1 MTKRKIAVVGGG
13 ITGMSAAFYLQQA
26 IQAGEI
32 DADYMLYEAKAELG
46 GRIETVKKDGFT
58 IETGPD
64 SFLARKQSMTELAKD
79 VGLAEDLVP
88 NEGGSFILSKGR
100 LHKMPEGAV
109 MGIPTKW
116 GPFISTTLFSPAG
129 KARAAFDLVLPRV
142 TKGDQ
147 DISLGEFFRKR
158 LGDQVVDHMIDP
170 LLSGIYAGNIDEIS
184 LHATFPH
191 FQTLEE
197 KYRSLI
203 IGMKT
208 SMAKRQSAPTNNG
221 AKKPVGMFLTFKNGL
236 SSLVSAVENHLD
248 NASVK
253 KQHALVSLVRLSSGR
268 YELTFSNGT
277 VDIVDEV
284 ILTTPHQHIEK
295 LFLNEGLGDA
305 FTDMP
310 STSVATVAMAFP
322 EGAVKKD
329 IDGTGFVVSKKD
341 DYEITACTWTHK
353 KWVHAAPEGYAL
365 LRAYVGKR
373 GSEAIVSEDDET
385 IKAAVLH
392 DLNRIMNIEGEPVFS
407 IVTRWQDAMPQYT
420 VGHRERTARYRDA
433 LQKRYPGVLL
443 AGASLDGIGLP
454 DCIDQGKRAVD
465 ILKTEQGRAV
475 AAASVKA

>member
-1 MTKRKIAVVGGG
+1 MTKRKIAVIGGG
-13 ITGMSAAFYLQQA
+13 ITGLSAAFYLQKE
-26 IQAGEI
+26 IEAGNI
-32 DADYMLYEAKAELG
+32 DAEYRLYEAKTELG

-64 SFLARKQSMTELAKD
+64 SFLARKQSMSELAKD
-79 VGLAEDLVP
+79 VGLADDLVP

-116 GPFISTTLFSPAG
+116 GPFISTTLFSPVG
-129 KARAAFDLVLPRV
+129 KARAAFDLVLPKV

-208 SMAKRQSAPTNNG
+208 SMAKRQSAPQTG
-221 AKKPVGMFLTFKNGL
+221 GKKKPVGMFLTFKSGL
-236 SSLVSAVENHLD
+236 SSLVTAVEDHLD
-248 NASVK
+248 KEAVK
-253 KQHALVSLVRLSSGR
+253 KGHALTSLTRLSSGR

-277 VDIVDEV
+277 IDIVDEV
-284 ILTTPHQHIEK
+284 VLTTPHQHIET
-295 LFLNEGLGDA
+295 LFKDEGFGDA

-322 EGAVKKD
+322 ADAVKKD

-373 GSEAIVSEDDET
+373 GSEAIVSETDET
-385 IKAAVLH
+385 IKEAVLH
-392 DLNRIMNIEGEPVFS
+392 DLNRIMEIEGEPLFS
-407 IVTRWQDAMPQYT
+407 IVTRWEDAMPQYT
-420 VGHRERTARYRDA
+420 VGHRARTAHYREA
-433 LQKRYPGVLL
+433 LKKCYPGVLL

-454 DCIDQGKRAVD
+454 DCIDQGKQAVD
-465 ILKTEQGRAV
+465 LLKTEQGQAV
-475 AAASVKA
+475 AAAAAKN

>member
-1 MTKRKIAVVGGG
+1 MTTRRIAVIGGG
-13 ITGMSAAFYLQQA
+13 ITGLSAAFYLQKE
-26 IQAGEI
+26 IEAGNI
-32 DADYMLYEAKAELG
+32 DAQYTLYEAKAELG

-79 VGLAEDLVP
+79 VGMADDLVP

-116 GPFISTTLFSPAG
+116 GPFISTTLFSPVG
-129 KARAAFDLVLPRV
+129 KARAAFDLVLPKV

-147 DISLGEFFRKR
+147 DISLGEFFRRR
-158 LGDQVVDHMIDP
+158 LGDEVVDHMIDP

-208 SMAKRQSAPTNNG
+208 SMAKRQSAPQTG
-221 AKKPVGMFLTFKNGL
+221 GKKKPVGMFLTFKNGL
-236 SSLVSAVENHLD
+236 SSLVSAVEDHLD
-248 NASVK
+248 KNAVK
-253 KQHALVSLVRLSSGR
+253 KGHTLTSLTRLSSGR
-268 YELTFSNGT
+268 YELRFSNGT
-277 VDIVDEV
+277 TDVVDEV
-284 ILTTPHQHIEK
+284 ILTTPHQHIEA
-295 LFLNEGLGDA
+295 LFKDEGFGDA

-322 EGAVKKD
+322 ADAVKKD

-353 KWVHAAPEGYAL
+353 KWVHAAPKGYAL

-373 GSEAIVSEDDET
+373 GSEAIVSESDET
-385 IKAAVLH
+385 IKAAVLR
-392 DLNRIMNIEGEPVFS
+392 DLNRIMDIEGEPLFS
-407 IVTRWQDAMPQYT
+407 IVTRWEDAMPQYT
-420 VGHRERTARYRDA
+420 VGHRARTAHFRDA
-433 LQKRYPGVLL
+433 LRERYPGVLL

-454 DCIDQGKRAVD
+454 DCIDQGKKAVEL
-465 ILKTEQGRAV
+465 LKTEQGQAV
-475 AAASVKA
+475 TAAAVKN